1 MIKYNKR
8 KSTFMLYLGI
18 LCSISLIGTMTGCE
32 RQPKNVMNNNSI
44 QEQTPPIA
52 YNIYI
57 ENSGS
62 MVGYCNFS
70 DANALETL
78 VGDYYDRLTESIND
92 GDTVTL
98 NFINTSIVPSKEEKN
113 KFLSSIKG
121 KCTAPFT
128 KIDQML
134 EMMMNNVQENDV
146 NILVS
151 DYVFS
156 TNQGNPQTASSDITK
171 LFTNQLKTKDF
182 TVAMFKYMVNFKGKY
197 YPGGLS
203 CNKPLPIY
211 IWIFGKEKAVKHISE
226 LPFNSQNCGK
236 FLLQKSKVVD
246 FEINAKNKRMVKG
259 NSIDVTKWNPERK
272 QTYYE
277 FNIKADLS
285 SIMLNKNAIVD
296 ISKYKV
302 AATSSS
308 MYQLKEITPLKDGKY
323 EFTIRTQKPSP
334 SKLLIS
340 YPIST
345 PQWVND
351 SNFSGSGIPSD
362 STTLNIKYLID
373 GVSKAFTNSG
383 NNVDYFRIEVELK

>member
-1 MIKYNKR
+1 
-8 KSTFMLYLGI
+8 MLYLGI

-197 YPGGLS
+197 
-203 CNKPLPIY
+203 
-211 IWIFGKEKAVKHISE
+211 
-226 LPFNSQNCGK
+226 
-236 FLLQKSKVVD
+236 
-246 FEINAKNKRMVKG
+246 
-259 NSIDVTKWNPERK
+259 
-272 QTYYE
+272 
-277 FNIKADLS
+277 
-285 SIMLNKNAIVD
+285 
-296 ISKYKV
+296 
-302 AATSSS
+302 
-308 MYQLKEITPLKDGKY
+308 
-323 EFTIRTQKPSP
+323 
-334 SKLLIS
+334 
-340 YPIST
+340 
-345 PQWVND
+345 
-351 SNFSGSGIPSD
+351 
-362 STTLNIKYLID
+362 
-373 GVSKAFTNSG
+373 
-383 NNVDYFRIEVELK
+383 

>member
-285 SIMLNKNAIVD
+285 SIMLDKNAIVYMCFQMV
-296 ISKYKV
+296 KYKW
-302 AATSSS
+302 
-308 MYQLKEITPLKDGKY
+308 GK
-323 EFTIRTQKPSP
+323 
-334 SKLLIS
+334 
-340 YPIST
+340 
-345 PQWVND
+345 
-351 SNFSGSGIPSD
+351 
-362 STTLNIKYLID
+362 
-373 GVSKAFTNSG
+373 
-383 NNVDYFRIEVELK
+383 RILTK